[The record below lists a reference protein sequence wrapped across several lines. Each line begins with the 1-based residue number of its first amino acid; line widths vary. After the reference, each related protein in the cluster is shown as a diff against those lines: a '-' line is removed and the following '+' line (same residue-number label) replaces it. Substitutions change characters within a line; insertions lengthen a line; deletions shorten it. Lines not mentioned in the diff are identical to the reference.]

1 MEVVTLDEIQF
12 EKLKKFLE
20 EIVRLLKEIEYFA
33 RTKK

>member
-1 MEVVTLDEIQF
+1 MSKIQF
-12 EKLKKFLE
+12 EELKELLR